1 VNARRAVAAAVLLL
15 GAPLMTACGLNFDEQ
30 TDQVYNPAAGV
41 DDRSGSVD
49 VLNALI
55 VSGTDGSGTIVA
67 SLVNKDQV
75 NDDTLR
81 GITGAG
87 ADADLK
93 VTHSG
98 ATTIPAGGM
107 LNLATQAQIDARGSR
122 VNPGNFVKI
131 KFTFDRGQAITV
143 DAPVVSADDP
153 TYKDIKV
160 PG

>member
-1 VNARRAVAAAVLLL
+1 MNARRAVAAAVLLL

-55 VSGTDGSGTIVA
+55 VSGTDGSGTVIA
-67 SLVNKDQV
+67 SLVNNDQV

-81 GITGAG
+81 GVAGAG
-87 ADADLK
+87 AD
-93 VTHSG
+93 SG
-98 ATTIPAGGM
+98 LQVKSGGETAIPAAGL
-107 LNLATQAQIDARGSR
+107 LNLATKAQIEVRSSR
-122 VNPGNFVKI
+122 VVPGNFVKL
-131 KFTFDRGQAITV
+131 KFTFDRGQAVTL

-153 TYKDIKV
+153 TYKDVKV